1 MFLEP
6 IREPGT
12 RFAIEHHGGK
22 AGRFWGFEEVEL
34 DGMILFRPRMCPHC
48 KREAVVFDQR
58 DFPYCP
64 ACGREP
70 FLAHQAQP
78 ARRSGPDI
86 ERYRRLK
93 AQKRGRIIYK

>member
-12 RFAIEHHGGK
+12 RLASEYHGGK
-22 AGRFWGFEEVEL
+22 AGRFWGFEKVEL
-34 DGMILFRPRMCPHC
+34 EEITIFRPRMCPHC
-48 KREAVVFDQR
+48 KKEAVIFDDR

-64 ACGREP
+64 SCGSEP
-70 FLAHQAQP
+70 NVSQP
-78 ARRSGPDI
+78 RRKSRQDI

>member
-12 RFAIEHHGGK
+12 RFATEHHGGK
-22 AGRFWGFEEVEL
+22 TGRFWGFEKVVLEETT
-34 DGMILFRPRMCPHC
+34 IFRPRMCPHC
-48 KREAVVFDQR
+48 KKEAVIFDER
-58 DFPYCP
+58 EVPFCP
-64 ACGREP
+64 SCGNEP
-70 FLAHQAQP
+70 NLSQP
-78 ARRSGPDI
+78 RRRSSQDI

>member
-22 AGRFWGFEEVEL
+22 AGRFWGTEKIKI
-34 DGMILFRPRMCPHC
+34 DDQIIIRPRVCPHC
-48 KREAVVFDQR
+48 KREAVVFDER

-64 ACGREP
+64 SCGSEP
-70 FLAHQAQP
+70 FRVQP
-78 ARRSGPDI
+78 LRSQRPDI

-93 AQKRGRIIYK
+93 AQKRVRIIYK

>member
-12 RFAIEHHGGK
+12 RFATEYHGGK
-22 AGRFWGFEEVEL
+22 AGRFWGFERIVLEDL
-34 DGMILFRPRMCPHC
+34 TLFRPRMCPHC
-48 KREAVVFDQR
+48 KKEAVVFDER

-64 ACGREP
+64 GCGAEP
-70 FLAHQAQP
+70 NRSQP
-78 ARRSGPDI
+78 KRRSRQDI